1 MRDGIIEV
9 EVFARNL
16 SRAVTMKMP
25 VSVSSALRDTS
36 EVARKILD
44 EQLPAKPQAGL
55 SFEA

>member
-1 MRDGIIEV
+1 
-9 EVFARNL
+9 
-16 SRAVTMKMP
+16 MKMP